1 MKIDVIHEQLACC
14 ITMNS
19 LHTGIVSRAFLQ
31 VYSYCISC
39 VSEGQTDRML
49 SIASAGIVIVSFAC
63 CYTNAALPPFSWDTL
78 PVFYHSSN
86 QSGDFSRDALETI
99 AKFSMVTIE
108 KWQAYEVKGVD
119 DEDAMVIAMRDVK
132 KINPNVAT
140 YFYMN
145 SFKDRPEMT
154 RMARQFDE
162 HPEWALKDD
171 QGNKVKNNQGYY
183 VFDLSQPSVR
193 NWWLETCLNATMSSS
208 GDGCFC
214 DVSTVQNGQGFK
226 PPVSDAK
233 LKLWNE
239 GMLNLTMEVQKAL
252 GDSKLLIGKV
262 PDQPYVK
269 AVQIEFFGANNNSI
283 NGLMEGV
290 KNGKVMQAHVPVGTD
305 CTGDL
310 TKYMAAFLIGAG
322 KYSYFGCGEW
332 QAIGKDSKPL
342 TWREEYDKP
351 LGEPEPPEYQNS
363 MWSRRFSKGTL
374 VTFDTATNKGEITWG
389 K

>member
-1 MKIDVIHEQLACC
+1 
-14 ITMNS
+14 MNFF
-19 LHTGIVSRAFLQ
+19 HTGIASRAFLQ

-39 VSEGQTDRML
+39 VSEAQTEML
-49 SIASAGIVIVSFAC
+49 SIAGIVIVSFAC

-132 KINPNVAT
+132 KMNPNVAT

-154 RMARQFDE
+154 RMARQLNE

-171 QGNKVKNNQGYY
+171 QGNKVKNNQGLY
-183 VFDLSQPSVR
+183 VFDVSQADVR
-193 NWWLETCLNATMSSS
+193 NWWLETCLNATTSSS
-208 GDGCFC
+208 GDGCYC
-214 DVSTVQNGQGFK
+214 DSSQHTDGRGFK
-226 PPVSDAK
+226 PQVSTDK
-233 LKLWNE
+233 LKLWGE
-239 GMLNLTMEVQKAL
+239 GLLNLTMEVQKAL

-269 AVQIEFFGANNNSI
+269 AVQIEFFEANNDSI
-283 NGLMEGV
+283 NDLMEGV
-290 KNGKVMQAHVPVGTD
+290 KNGKVMQAHVPVGID

-351 LGEPEPPEYQNS
+351 LGEPEPPEYHNN

-374 VTFDTATNKGEITWG
+374 VTFDTKTNTGTIKWG
-389 K
+389 

>member
-1 MKIDVIHEQLACC
+1 
-14 ITMNS
+14 
-19 LHTGIVSRAFLQ
+19 
-31 VYSYCISC
+31 
-39 VSEGQTDRML
+39 
-49 SIASAGIVIVSFAC
+49 
-63 CYTNAALPPFSWDTL
+63 
-78 PVFYHSSN
+78 
-86 QSGDFSRDALETI
+86 
-99 AKFSMVTIE
+99 
-108 KWQAYEVKGVD
+108 
-119 DEDAMVIAMRDVK
+119 
-132 KINPNVAT
+132 
-140 YFYMN
+140 MN

-193 NWWLETCLNATMSSS
+193 NWWLETCLNATTSSS

-233 LKLWNE
+233 LKSWNE

-252 GDSKLLIGKV
+252 GDSRLLIGKV
-262 PDQPYVK
+262 PNQPYVK

>member
-1 MKIDVIHEQLACC
+1 
-14 ITMNS
+14 
-19 LHTGIVSRAFLQ
+19 
-31 VYSYCISC
+31 
-39 VSEGQTDRML
+39 ML
-49 SIASAGIVIVSFAC
+49 SIAGIVIVSFAC

-132 KINPNVAT
+132 KMNPNVAT

-154 RMARQFDE
+154 RMARQLNE
-162 HPEWALKDD
+162 HPEWALRDN
-171 QGNKVKNNQGYY
+171 QGNKVKNNQGFY
-183 VFDLSQPSVR
+183 VFDVSQADVR
-193 NWWLETCLNATMSSS
+193 KWWLETCLNATMSSS
-208 GDGCFC
+208 GDGCYC
-214 DVSTVQNGQGFK
+214 DSSQHTDGSGFK
-226 PPVSDAK
+226 PQVSTDK
-233 LKLWNE
+233 LKMWGE
-239 GMLNLTMEVQKAL
+239 GLLNLTMEVQKAL

-269 AVQIEFFGANNNSI
+269 AVQIEFFEANNNSI
-283 NGLMEGV
+283 NDLMEGV
-290 KNGKVMQAHVPVGTD
+290 KNGKVMQAHVPVGID

-351 LGEPEPPEYQNS
+351 LGEPESPEYHNN

-374 VTFDTATNKGEITWG
+374 VTFDTKTNTGTIKWG
-389 K
+389 